1 MNSQTLKEFAVVVVA
16 VIVALSI
23 FSFVSN
29 KTSGVGGGVTNFGG
43 GISLDS
49 LAVTGDTA
57 FTGALAITGATT
69 LTGATTAGTLTQGG
83 GIRATTTTA
92 TSATLLASDFDTENV
107 IDVTPGGASLTL
119 TLPATS
125 TLTSFIPT
133 AGQTRTIYIRNA
145 TTTAGIALTIA
156 AGTGV
161 PLKIATS
168 TSSGVVI
175 LGDTDGSNYG
185 RIDFLRKANT
195 DIEALLSIFAD

>member
-1 MNSQTLKEFAVVVVA
+1 MNSNTLKEFAVVVVA
-16 VIVALSI
+16 VIVALTI
-23 FSFVSN
+23 FSFAS
-29 KTSGVGGGVTNFGG
+29 KTTGVGGGVTNFGG
-43 GISLDS
+43 GITLDS
-49 LAVTGDTA
+49 LAVTGDSA
-57 FTGALAITGATT
+57 LTGALAVTGAST
-69 LTGATTAGTLTQGG
+69 LTGATTASTFTQGG

-92 TSATLLASDFDTENV
+92 TTATLLASDFDTENV

-185 RIDFLRKANT
+185 RIDFIRKANT